1 MRVGSLNVGSYE
13 NALQYASELA
23 SSPIRVAMMQETY
36 IPKKKR
42 NVIIQTFLNKGFR
55 LFLGQ
60 PDPRHGGLIMIATAI
75 HISIHAQRAKEKIEM
90 HRTGQLLSLIA
101 SLCTP
106 KPAAE
111 GEKVAP
117 NKIGAVIHNHYGESG
132 KEDDTAVMAVLD
144 FASQFTGAAPQVYGG
159 DLNVHNVEEL

>member
-1 MRVGSLNVGSYE
+1 
-13 NALQYASELA
+13 
-23 SSPIRVAMMQETY
+23 
-36 IPKKKR
+36 
-42 NVIIQTFLNKGFR
+42 
-55 LFLGQ
+55 
-60 PDPRHGGLIMIATAI
+60 MIATAI

-159 DLNVHNVEEL
+159 DLNVHNVEELQPFSDARAKWYSAAQVFGKADY